1 MKVVDIITINYA
13 KEKIMAKTIAAI
25 STPAGTGGIS
35 IVRMTGDKTLEII
48 NQVFKP
54 INNRKVDPV
63 KDDRYLRYGHIVDS
77 EGEII
82 DEVMVAFM
90 KAPATYTREDVCEIN
105 CHGSFVAVREILN
118 LLLDKGADLAEPG
131 EFTKRA
137 FLNGRIDLSQAEA
150 VLDIINS
157 TNKLSQSQGINQLQG
172 SLTKKI
178 QDIRT
183 DLKEGLARLEYSIN
197 FTEDGEDLP
206 VEDITAYIKTAQGKI
221 DDLASTS
228 NKGKLVKD
236 GINTTIIGKPNV
248 GKSSL
253 LNVLL
258 DENRAI
264 VTDIPGTTRDLIT
277 EYISLGDFTLKINDT
292 AGIRDT
298 DDLVEKIGVDKSI
311 ELSKESDL
319 ILAIF
324 DTSRAFD
331 HEDEKI
337 LELIKGKNAI
347 IILNKSD
354 LDSVIDES
362 FFDINLPIIRTSM
375 TTEMG
380 IKKLEDTIRDIFD
393 TKELNRESVLI
404 TNTRHERLLKSAKE
418 KIARSLIDM
427 EAGIPIDACEVDL
440 SSAYE
445 DLGLIIGESVSGEI
459 MDKVFKEFCVGK

>member
-1 MKVVDIITINYA
+1 
-13 KEKIMAKTIAAI
+13 MAKTIAAI

-35 IVRMTGDKTLEII
+35 IVRMTGDKTLAII
-48 NQVFKP
+48 NEIFRP
-54 INNRKVDPV
+54 INKRPIDPD
-63 KDDRYLRYGHIVDS
+63 KDNRYLRYGHIIGND
-77 EGEII
+77 GEII

-157 TNKLSQSQGINQLQG
+157 TNKLSASQGISQLQG

-178 QDIRT
+178 REIRT
-183 DLKEGLARLEYSIN
+183 ELKEGLARLEYSIN

-206 VEDITAYIKTAQGKI
+206 VSDITAYIKKAQAKI
-221 DDLASTS
+221 DQLASTS

-311 ELSKESDL
+311 ELVDQSDL

-324 DTSRAFD
+324 DMSRDFD
-331 HEDEKI
+331 EEDEKI
-337 LELIKGKNAI
+337 LDLIKGKNAI
-347 IILNKSD
+347 IILNKAD
-354 LDSVIDES
+354 LDGKFNENLFKVD
-362 FFDINLPIIRTSM
+362 LPIIKTSM
-375 TTEMG
+375 VDQMG
-380 IKKLEDTIRDIFD
+380 IRTLEDTIRDIFD
-393 TKELNRESVLI
+393 TKEINRESVLI
-404 TNTRHERLLKSAKE
+404 TNTRHERLLNAARDKIKS
-418 KIARSLIDM
+418 SLNDM

>member
-1 MKVVDIITINYA
+1 
-13 KEKIMAKTIAAI
+13 MAKTIAAI

-35 IVRMTGDKTLEII
+35 IVRMTGDRTLSII
-48 NQVFKP
+48 NEIFRP
-54 INNRKVDPV
+54 INKRPIDPD
-63 KDDRYLRYGHIVDS
+63 KDNRYLRYGHIIGVD
-77 EGEII
+77 GEIV

-157 TNKLSQSQGINQLQG
+157 TNKLSASQGLSQLQG

-178 QDIRT
+178 REIRT

-206 VEDITAYIKTAQGKI
+206 VSDITAFIKTAKAKI
-221 DDLASTS
+221 DDLANTS

-236 GINTTIIGKPNV
+236 GINTSIVGKPNV

-311 ELSKESDL
+311 ELIDESDL
-319 ILAIF
+319 ILVIF
-324 DTSRAFD
+324 DMSRDFD
-331 HEDEKI
+331 EEDKKI
-337 LELIKGKNAI
+337 LDLIKEKNAI
-347 IILNKSD
+347 VILNKAD
-354 LDSVIDES
+354 LDIKFSEKD
-362 FFDINLPIIRTSM
+362 FDLDLPIIKTSM
-375 TTEMG
+375 VDQMG

-393 TKELNRESVLI
+393 TKEINRESVLI
-404 TNTRHERLLKSAKE
+404 TNTRHERLLKQARAKIE
-418 KIARSLIDM
+418 ASLNDM

>member
-1 MKVVDIITINYA
+1 
-13 KEKIMAKTIAAI
+13 MAKTIAAI

-35 IVRMTGDKTLEII
+35 IVRMTGDNTLAII
-48 NQVFKP
+48 NEIFKP
-54 INNRKVDPV
+54 INKKPIDPD
-63 KDDRYLRYGHIVDS
+63 KDNRYLRYGHIIDS
-77 EGEII
+77 DGEIV

-157 TNKLSQSQGINQLQG
+157 TNKLSASQGLSQLQG

-178 QDIRT
+178 REIRN

-206 VEDITAYIKTAQGKI
+206 VSDITAYIKTAKEKI
-221 DDLASTS
+221 DELASTS

-311 ELSKESDL
+311 ELVDESDL

-324 DTSRAFD
+324 DMSRDFD
-331 HEDEKI
+331 EEDKKI
-337 LELIKGKNAI
+337 LDLIKGKNAI
-347 IILNKSD
+347 IILNKTD
-354 LDSVIDES
+354 LVGKFDEKI
-362 FFDINLPIIRTSM
+362 FDVNLPIIKTSM
-375 TTEMG
+375 VDQVG
-380 IKKLEDTIRDIFD
+380 IRKLEDTIRGIFD
-393 TKELNRESVLI
+393 TKEIKRESVLI
-404 TNTRHERLLKSAKE
+404 TNTRHERLLKSARK
-418 KIARSLIDM
+418 KIDQSLKDM

>member
-1 MKVVDIITINYA
+1 
-13 KEKIMAKTIAAI
+13 MAKTIAAI

-35 IVRMTGDKTLEII
+35 IVRMTGDKTLAII
-48 NQVFKP
+48 NEIFRP
-54 INNRKVDPV
+54 INKRPIDPD
-63 KDDRYLRYGHIVDS
+63 KDNRYLRYGHIIGND
-77 EGEII
+77 GEIV

-157 TNKLSQSQGINQLQG
+157 TNKLSASQGISQLQG
-172 SLTKKI
+172 SLTNKI
-178 QDIRT
+178 REIRT

-206 VEDITAYIKTAQGKI
+206 VSDITAYIKKAQAKI
-221 DDLASTS
+221 DELASTS

-253 LNVLL
+253 LNILL

-311 ELSKESDL
+311 ELVDQSDL

-324 DTSRAFD
+324 DMSRDFD
-331 HEDEKI
+331 EEDEKI
-337 LELIKGKNAI
+337 LDLIKGKNAI
-347 IILNKSD
+347 IILNKAD
-354 LDSVIDES
+354 LDGKFNENLFKVD
-362 FFDINLPIIRTSM
+362 LPIIKTSM
-375 TTEMG
+375 VDQMG
-380 IKKLEDTIRDIFD
+380 IRTLEDTIRDIFD
-393 TKELNRESVLI
+393 TKEINRESVLI
-404 TNTRHERLLKSAKE
+404 TNTRHERLLKSARD
-418 KIARSLIDM
+418 KIRESLSDM

>member
-1 MKVVDIITINYA
+1 
-13 KEKIMAKTIAAI
+13 MAKTIAAI

-35 IVRMTGDKTLEII
+35 IVRMTGDKTLATINEI
-48 NQVFKP
+48 FRP
-54 INNRKVDPV
+54 INKRPIDPD
-63 KDDRYLRYGHIVDS
+63 KDNRYLRYGHIIGND
-77 EGEII
+77 GEIV

-157 TNKLSQSQGINQLQG
+157 TNKLSASQGISQLQG

-178 QDIRT
+178 REIRT
-183 DLKEGLARLEYSIN
+183 ELKEGLARLEYSIN

-206 VEDITAYIKTAQGKI
+206 VSDITAYIKKAQAKI
-221 DDLASTS
+221 DELASTS

-311 ELSKESDL
+311 ELVDQSDL

-324 DTSRAFD
+324 DMSRDFD
-331 HEDEKI
+331 EEDEKI
-337 LELIKGKNAI
+337 LDLIKGKNAI
-347 IILNKSD
+347 IILNKAD
-354 LDSVIDES
+354 LDGKFNENI
-362 FFDINLPIIRTSM
+362 FDVDIPIIKTSM
-375 TTEMG
+375 VNQMG
-380 IKKLEDTIRDIFD
+380 IRTLEDTIRDIFD
-393 TKELNRESVLI
+393 TKEINRESVLI
-404 TNTRHERLLKSAKE
+404 TNTRHERLLKSAEE
-418 KIARSLIDM
+418 KIKTSLNDM

>member
-1 MKVVDIITINYA
+1 
-13 KEKIMAKTIAAI
+13 MAKTIAAI

-35 IVRMTGDKTLEII
+35 IVRMTGDLTLDII
-48 NQVFKP
+48 NEIFRP
-54 INNRKVDPV
+54 INNRPINPDI
-63 KDDRYLRYGHIVDS
+63 DNRYLRYGHIVDGK
-77 EGEII
+77 GEIV

-157 TNKLSQSQGINQLQG
+157 TNKLSASQGISQLQG

-178 QDIRT
+178 REIRT

-206 VEDITAYIKTAQGKI
+206 VSDITAYIKTAKAKI

-236 GINTTIIGKPNV
+236 GINTTIVGKPNV

-311 ELSKESDL
+311 ELIDESDL

-324 DTSRAFD
+324 DMSRDFD
-331 HEDEKI
+331 EEDKKI
-337 LELIKGKNAI
+337 LDLIRGKNAL
-347 IILNKSD
+347 IILNKAD
-354 LDSVIDES
+354 LEGKFDEKI
-362 FFDINLPIIRTSM
+362 FDVNLPIIKTSM
-375 TTEMG
+375 VDQLG
-380 IKKLEDTIRDIFD
+380 IRKLEDTIRDIFD
-393 TKELNRESVLI
+393 TKEIKRESVLI

-418 KIARSLIDM
+418 KIDQSLNDM
-427 EAGIPIDACEVDL
+427 EAGIPIDACEGDL

>member
-1 MKVVDIITINYA
+1 
-13 KEKIMAKTIAAI
+13 MAKTIAAI

-35 IVRMTGDKTLEII
+35 IVRMTGDKTLATINEI
-48 NQVFKP
+48 FRP
-54 INNRKVDPV
+54 INKRPIDPD
-63 KDDRYLRYGHIVDS
+63 KDNRYLRYGHIIGND
-77 EGEII
+77 GEIV

-157 TNKLSQSQGINQLQG
+157 TNKLSASQGISQLQG

-178 QDIRT
+178 REIRT
-183 DLKEGLARLEYSIN
+183 ELKEGLARLEYSIN

-206 VEDITAYIKTAQGKI
+206 VSDITAYIKKAQAKI
-221 DDLASTS
+221 DELASTS

-311 ELSKESDL
+311 ELVDQSDL

-324 DTSRAFD
+324 DMSRDFD
-331 HEDEKI
+331 DEDEKI
-337 LELIKGKNAI
+337 LDLIKGKNAI
-347 IILNKSD
+347 IILNKAD
-354 LDSVIDES
+354 LDGKFNENI
-362 FFDINLPIIRTSM
+362 FDVDIPIIKTSM
-375 TTEMG
+375 VDQMG
-380 IKKLEDTIRDIFD
+380 IRTLEDTIRDIFD
-393 TKELNRESVLI
+393 TKEINRESVLI
-404 TNTRHERLLKSAKE
+404 TNTRHERLLKSAEE
-418 KIARSLIDM
+418 KIKTSLNDM

>member
-1 MKVVDIITINYA
+1 M
-13 KEKIMAKTIAAI
+13 
-25 STPAGTGGIS
+25 
-35 IVRMTGDKTLEII
+35 
-48 NQVFKP
+48 
-54 INNRKVDPV
+54 
-63 KDDRYLRYGHIVDS
+63 
-77 EGEII
+77 
-82 DEVMVAFM
+82 
-90 KAPATYTREDVCEIN
+90 
-105 CHGSFVAVREILN
+105 
-118 LLLDKGADLAEPG
+118 
-131 EFTKRA
+131 
-137 FLNGRIDLSQAEA
+137 
-150 VLDIINS
+150 
-157 TNKLSQSQGINQLQG
+157 
-172 SLTKKI
+172 
-178 QDIRT
+178 
-183 DLKEGLARLEYSIN
+183 
-197 FTEDGEDLP
+197 
-206 VEDITAYIKTAQGKI
+206 
-221 DDLASTS
+221 
-228 NKGKLVKD
+228 
-236 GINTTIIGKPNV
+236 

-311 ELSKESDL
+311 ELSQESDL

-324 DTSRAFD
+324 DTSRVFD

-337 LELIKGKNAI
+337 LDLIQGKNAI
-347 IILNKSD
+347 IILNKCD
-354 LDSVIDES
+354 LDTKIDES
-362 FFDINLPIIRTSM
+362 VFDIDLPIIKTSM

-380 IKKLEDTIRDIFD
+380 IRQLEDTIRDIFD
-393 TKELNRESVLI
+393 TKEINRESVLI

-418 KIARSLIDM
+418 KISSSLKDM

>member
-1 MKVVDIITINYA
+1 
-13 KEKIMAKTIAAI
+13 MAKTIAAI

-48 NQVFKP
+48 NEIFRPVNKRS
-54 INNRKVDPV
+54 IDSV
-63 KDDRYLRYGHIVDS
+63 KDNRYLRYGHIIDDD
-77 EGEII
+77 GEIV

-90 KAPATYTREDVCEIN
+90 AAPATYTREDVCEIN

-118 LLLDKGADLAEPG
+118 LLLDKGADLADPG

-157 TNKLSQSQGINQLQG
+157 TNRLSQSQGVKKLQG

-178 QDIRT
+178 KDIRD

-206 VEDITAYIKTAQGKI
+206 VSDITAYIKKAKAKI

-311 ELSKESDL
+311 ELVNESDL

-324 DTSRAFD
+324 DMSRDF
-331 HEDEKI
+331 EDEDKKI
-337 LELIKGKNAI
+337 LDLIKGKNAI

-354 LDSVIDES
+354 LEGKFSEKDLDVDV
-362 FFDINLPIIRTSM
+362 PIITTSM
-375 TTEMG
+375 ISQMG
-380 IKKLEDTIRDIFD
+380 VRKLEDTIRDIFD

-404 TNTRHERLLKSAKE
+404 TNARHERLLKSARE
-418 KIARSLIDM
+418 KINNSLKDM

>member
-1 MKVVDIITINYA
+1 
-13 KEKIMAKTIAAI
+13 MAKTIAAI

-35 IVRMTGDKTLEII
+35 IVRMTGDKTLAII
-48 NQVFKP
+48 NEIFRP
-54 INNRKVDPV
+54 INKRPIDPD
-63 KDDRYLRYGHIVDS
+63 KDNRYLRYGHIIGND
-77 EGEII
+77 GEIV

-150 VLDIINS
+150 VLDIIDS
-157 TNKLSQSQGINQLQG
+157 TNKLSASQGISQLQG

-178 QDIRT
+178 REIRT
-183 DLKEGLARLEYSIN
+183 ELKEGLARLEYSIN

-206 VEDITAYIKTAQGKI
+206 VSDITAYIKKAQAKI
-221 DDLASTS
+221 DELASTS

-311 ELSKESDL
+311 ELVDQSDL

-324 DTSRAFD
+324 DMSRDFD
-331 HEDEKI
+331 EEDEKI
-337 LELIKGKNAI
+337 LDLIKGKNAI
-347 IILNKSD
+347 IILNKAD
-354 LDSVIDES
+354 LDGKFNENLFKVDLPVIKTSMVDQMG
-362 FFDINLPIIRTSM
+362 IRT
-375 TTEMG
+375 
-380 IKKLEDTIRDIFD
+380 LEDTIRDIFD
-393 TKELNRESVLI
+393 TKEINRESVLI
-404 TNTRHERLLKSAKE
+404 TNTRHERLLKSARD
-418 KIARSLIDM
+418 KIRESLSDM

>member
-1 MKVVDIITINYA
+1 
-13 KEKIMAKTIAAI
+13 MAKTIAAI

-35 IVRMTGDKTLEII
+35 IVRMTGDATLAII
-48 NQVFKP
+48 NEIFKP
-54 INNRKVDPV
+54 INKKPIDPY
-63 KDDRYLRYGHIVDS
+63 KDNRYLRYGHIIDS
-77 EGEII
+77 DGEIV

-157 TNKLSQSQGINQLQG
+157 TNKLSASQGLSQLQG

-178 QDIRT
+178 REIRN

-206 VEDITAYIKTAQGKI
+206 VSDITAYIKTAKEKI
-221 DDLASTS
+221 DELASTS

-311 ELSKESDL
+311 ELVDESDL

-324 DTSRAFD
+324 DMSRDFD
-331 HEDEKI
+331 EEDKKI
-337 LELIKGKNAI
+337 LDLIKGKNAI
-347 IILNKSD
+347 IILNKID
-354 LDSVIDES
+354 LVGKFDEKI
-362 FFDINLPIIRTSM
+362 FDVNLPIIKTSM
-375 TTEMG
+375 VDQVG
-380 IKKLEDTIRDIFD
+380 IRKLEDTIRGIFD
-393 TKELNRESVLI
+393 TKEIKRESVLI
-404 TNTRHERLLKSAKE
+404 TNTRHERLLKSARK
-418 KIARSLIDM
+418 KIDQSLKDM